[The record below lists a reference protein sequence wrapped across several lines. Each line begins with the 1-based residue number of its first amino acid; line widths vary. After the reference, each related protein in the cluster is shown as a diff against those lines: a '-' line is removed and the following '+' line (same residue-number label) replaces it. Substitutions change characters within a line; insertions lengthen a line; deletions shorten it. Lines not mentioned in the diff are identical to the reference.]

1 MKIRTFRK
9 CINRRKE
16 YRYYPKYTHKILGI
30 GLGQDTRYICGKV
43 RARWD
48 NGKFIVSIIKPR
60 YTFLGHPVY
69 LRLNG
74 VYSAMT
80 DRWLGHCYISPEGDY
95 YVYGPDNKGMLIKT
109 NN

>member
-1 MKIRTFRK
+1 
-9 CINRRKE
+9 
-16 YRYYPKYTHKILGI
+16 
-30 GLGQDTRYICGKV
+30 
-43 RARWD
+43 
-48 NGKFIVSIIKPR
+48 
-60 YTFLGHPVY
+60 VY

-95 YVYGPDNKGMLIKT
+95 YVYGPGNKGMLIKT

>member
-30 GLGQDTRYICGKV
+30 GLGQDTRY
-43 RARWD
+43 
-48 NGKFIVSIIKPR
+48 R